1 MIHALVLGLVIAIV
15 LLILIQKVTSGFTAA
30 ECDARYTIDYR
41 ACGDAYEK
49 AKRACRGRDKTS
61 CEQTAL
67 RAKEACTD
75 AAASAKIACLGP
87 AAATGDVVATH
98 QLQAAQN
105 QSNRTSS
112 PPAVSGSSRVT
123 PGAALPPSDSHGS
136 RGNQGNQGNQAPPT
150 VAAPPPLV
158 PVPAPPTVAAP
169 PPFVPVP
176 ASQMRRWSRPPVL
189 AVPAPPTVAA
199 PPPPV
204 PAPAEAP
211 SAIQMTPCAPG
222 ETEMTFGG
230 QKPNEDLD
238 GGPREIR
245 MGESVC
251 RKPAPGPYQCDFASG
266 YTYHGGAGIQPECLK
281 PRTV

>member
-136 RGNQGNQGNQAPPT
+136 RGNQGNQGNQGGA
-150 VAAPPPLV
+150 AAP
-158 PVPAPPTVAAP
+158 
-169 PPFVPVP
+169 
-176 ASQMRRWSRPPVL
+176 PPVL
-189 AVPAPPTVAA
+189 AVPA
-199 PPPPV
+199 PPPV

-211 SAIQMTPCAPG
+211 SALQMASCAPG
-222 ETEMTFGG
+222 YTEITFPGFKESEEIGG
-230 QKPNEDLD
+230 GNPFVLKAGVPA
-238 GGPREIR
+238 
-245 MGESVC
+245 C
-251 RKPAPGPYQCDFASG
+251 RKPAPGPYECDFAAG
-266 YTYHGGAGIQPECLK
+266 YTYHSHPTIQPECIK
-281 PRTV
+281 ARTA